1 MITKKLIL
9 PIVAIVAAGGIL
21 TFSVSKVNAQTN
33 TPMSGL
39 VQMIASK
46 FNLDQ
51 TQVQTV
57 VDQYHQTE
65 KGNRGTEMKKNQEDR
80 LAKLVTEGKITE
92 AQKQAIIA
100 EITTIRAKYSL
111 DRSKKLT
118 PTERKAQME
127 KHQAEIKAWAQSQGI
142 DPTLLTIG
150 KGRD

>member
-65 KGNRGTEMKKNQEDR
+65 KGNRGTEMKNQEDR

-100 EITTIRAKYSL
+100 EITTVRG
-111 DRSKKLT
+111 
-118 PTERKAQME
+118 EG
-127 KHQAEIKAWAQSQGI
+127 KHQ
-142 DPTLLTIG
+142 
-150 KGRD
+150 GRSFDN